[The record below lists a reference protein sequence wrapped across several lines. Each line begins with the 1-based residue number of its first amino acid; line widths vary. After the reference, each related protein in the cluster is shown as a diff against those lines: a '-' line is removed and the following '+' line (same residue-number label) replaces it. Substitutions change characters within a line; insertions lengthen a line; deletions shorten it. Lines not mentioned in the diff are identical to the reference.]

1 MSLAPAADVS
11 QRWADNPYP
20 DYESQVNASI
30 AFSGADQSFFTQGK
44 ALRLLDVLRG
54 RGFDLAKTKLLDVGC
69 GVGLIHPF
77 LVDHLGQIDGVD
89 IAQDAL
95 AEGAK
100 RNPRV
105 NYRPFDGDR
114 LPCADGTY
122 DSGVTICVMH
132 HVPPARW
139 KAFLAEALRALR
151 PGGVFMVFEH
161 NPHNP
166 LTRLA
171 VKRCAF
177 DYDATLLRPG
187 MLQGLMREVGFVDVA
202 REFLFFTPLTAL
214 RGLEK
219 GLKALPLGAQYVAM
233 GTKAGAL

>member
-20 DYESQVNASI
+20 DYVKQVNASI

-44 ALRLLDVLRG
+44 AVRLLDVLRR
-54 RGFDLAKTKLLDVGC
+54 RGFDLGKTRLLDVGC

-77 LVDHLGQIDGVD
+77 LVDALGQIDGVD
-89 IAQDAL
+89 IAEDAL

-100 RNPRV
+100 LNPLV
-105 NYRPFDGDR
+105 SYRPFDGDH
-114 LPCADGTY
+114 LPCAVGTY
-122 DSGVTICVMH
+122 DAGVTICVMH

-139 KAFLAEALRALR
+139 RAFLAEALRALR
-151 PGGVFMVFEH
+151 PGGIFMVFEH
-161 NPHNP
+161 NPYNP

-171 VKRCAF
+171 VSRCEF

-187 MLQGLMREVGFVDVA
+187 MLQGMMREVGFTDVT
-202 REFLFFTPLTAL
+202 REFLFFTPLRAL
-214 RGLEK
+214 QRLEK
-219 GLKALPLGAQYVAM
+219 GLRSVPLGAQYVAL
-233 GTKAGAL
+233 GLKPA